1 MSRPLHVVEIADSRF
16 PIREPFAGGMQ
27 ALTWHLIKG
36 LRSRGVELSVF
47 AGPGSDPGLGAQLI
61 PGRPADLSAAARQD
75 VSMQPDEWVEQHH
88 AYLQLMLGLARR
100 RDIDVVHNNSLHHLP
115 VAMAEMVGVPVVTT
129 LHTPPTPW
137 LEPVVR
143 LSDPASARFAAVSRH
158 TADLWAHVTDA
169 AVVLNGVDTRRLVP
183 GPGGPDLVWSGRIA
197 PEKAPHLAVEIA
209 RLAGRRIRLAGP
221 VTDPVYW
228 RTSVE
233 PRLGPD
239 VEYVGHLRQRE
250 LSDLVGAS
258 ALCLV
263 TPSWDEP
270 YGLVVAEALA
280 CGTPVLAFA
289 RGGIPEVV
297 DAGCARLAAPDDVP
311 GAAALVA
318 EAAALDRGAARQH
331 AVRHCSLDT
340 MVDSYLRLLDAARMA
355 GAA

>member
-1 MSRPLHVVEIADSRF
+1 MSRPLHVVEIADSRY

-27 ALTWHLIKG
+27 SLTWHLIHG

-47 AGPGSDPGLGAQLI
+47 AAPDSDPRLGARLI
-61 PGRPADLSAAARQD
+61 ATRPADLSAAARQD
-75 VSMQPDEWVEQHH
+75 VSMQPEEWVEQHH
-88 AYLQLMLGLARR
+88 AYLQLMLELARR

-115 VAMAEMVGVPVVTT
+115 VAMAELVGVPVLTT

-143 LSDPASARFAAVSRH
+143 LADPGSARFAAVSRH
-158 TADLWAHVTDA
+158 TAGLWSHVTDA
-169 AVVLNGVDTRRLVP
+169 VVVPNGVDTRRWVP
-183 GPGGPDLVWSGRIA
+183 GPGGHDLVWCGRIA
-197 PEKAPHLAVEIA
+197 PEKAPHLAVDIA
-209 RLAGRRIRLAGP
+209 RAAGRRIRLAGP
-221 VTDPVYW
+221 VTDPGYW
-228 RTSVE
+228 NTHLR

-239 VEYVGHLRQRE
+239 VEHVGHLRQHD
-250 LSDLVGAS
+250 LSDLIGAS
-258 ALCLV
+258 ALALV
-263 TPSWDEP
+263 TPMWDEP

-297 DAGCARLAAPDDVP
+297 DASCARLVTPGDVLA
-311 GAAALVA
+311 AAALV
-318 EAAALDRGAARQH
+318 EETSALSRRAAREH

-340 MVDSYLRLLDAARMA
+340 MVDAYLALLDGARMA